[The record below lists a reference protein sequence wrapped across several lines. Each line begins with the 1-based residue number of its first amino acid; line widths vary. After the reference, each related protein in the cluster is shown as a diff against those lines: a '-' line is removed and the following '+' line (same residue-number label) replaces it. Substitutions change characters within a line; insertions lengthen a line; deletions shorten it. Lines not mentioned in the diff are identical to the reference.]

1 MIDRDLFSGLVRLH
15 VLHHADEGPVFG
27 LAIIEELRRH
37 GYQIS
42 AGTMYPILHG
52 LERKGY
58 LVSRSGLDEGRQRR
72 VYTITPLG
80 RQVLV
85 IARQKVNEL
94 FGEMVAGRRPD
105 RDKKVKR
112 SGTAAGPATRRRPRK
127 A

>member
-15 VLHHADEGPVFG
+15 VLHHADEGPIFG

-58 LVSRSGLDEGRQRR
+58 LVSRSSLGEGRQRR

-80 RQVLV
+80 RQVLA

-94 FGEMVAGRRPD
+94 FGELAAGHPMKRRPSVT
-105 RDKKVKR
+105 KP
-112 SGTAAGPATRRRPRK
+112 AAAVPSAGRRRPRK
-127 A
+127 S